1 MSIVVTKC
9 SPVIVGPSELGTST
23 GNIHL
28 SSFDKAM
35 DTGPVS
41 LLLVFNKPIDDPV
54 ETVKRALSRALVHYY
69 PISGRL
75 AAGADGGDKVISC
88 TGEGQGVLFVGA
100 SASCGI
106 DDMPGLLSD
115 LVVHYPDRLC
125 RQADPLL
132 VMQVTEFSCGGFAVG
147 VTWDHVLADAAGM
160 GQFLQAVGE
169 MARGFSLPSVVP
181 VRSDE
186 LVMAARPQGM
196 TAADF
201 LSAETT
207 SDQNMAMLDFTI
219 PYSLISRIKSE
230 VSLAL
235 GKRCTTFEAAVA
247 ILWQCRARAVASD
260 DGDGPATTTTLV
272 FTSNA
277 RHLVGAAEG
286 YYGNCSIDESA
297 QATSAQVASGDT
309 KDVVKL
315 IKSVKHKVQEQI
327 NKGGGEV
334 DRAPLKL
341 GYNTIYLSSWR
352 NLGLEMADFGGG
364 RPARVM
370 GLVPFCVLCPPWNV
384 NDDGVNVMG
393 SIVKKNHVNAFLH
406 ELAALTL

>member
-35 DTGPVS
+35 DVGPVS
-41 LLLVFNKPIDDPV
+41 LLLVFDKPIDDPV
-54 ETVKRALSRALVHYY
+54 ETIRRALSRALVHYY

-106 DDMPGLLSD
+106 DDMPGLLSE
-115 LVVHYPDRLC
+115 LVVHYPDELC
-125 RQADPLL
+125 RQADPLML
-132 VMQVTEFSCGGFAVG
+132 MQVTEFSCGGFVVG
-147 VTWDHVLADAAGM
+147 VTWSHVLTDAAGM

-196 TAADF
+196 AAADF

-207 SDQNMAMLDFTI
+207 NDQNMAMLDFTI
-219 PYSLISRIKSE
+219 PYSLISCVKSE

-260 DGDGPATTTTLV
+260 GDGPATLV
-272 FTSNA
+272 FANNL
-277 RHLVGAAEG
+277 RGLVGAAEG
-286 YYGNCSIDESA
+286 YYGNCSVDESA

-315 IKSVKHKVQEQI
+315 IKSVKHKAQDQI
-327 NKGGGEV
+327 VG
-334 DRAPLKL
+334 
-341 GYNTIYLSSWR
+341 T
-352 NLGLEMADFGGG
+352 NL
-364 RPARVM
+364 VI
-370 GLVPFCVLCPPWNV
+370 
-384 NDDGVNVMG
+384 
-393 SIVKKNHVNAFLH
+393 SIKFR
-406 ELAALTL
+406 